1 MTAQQWVPTHQIY
14 WAVGCLMLVFGVP
27 PVLPSLDLGEGGI
40 MVSAG
45 VFWCKMNGAR
55 LLVQRVCFADC
66 YRELGHQ
73 TGKEVKGEELSRN
86 TREHVLN

>member
-1 MTAQQWVPTHQIY
+1 
-14 WAVGCLMLVFGVP
+14 
-27 PVLPSLDLGEGGI
+27 
-40 MVSAG
+40 MVSGG

-73 TGKEVKGEELSRN
+73 TGKEVKGEDRAFKKHPRACFELVMVMVMVMVVMVVMVIVKVMVMAMVEK
-86 TREHVLN
+86 TCFQ

>member
-1 MTAQQWVPTHQIY
+1 
-14 WAVGCLMLVFGVP
+14 
-27 PVLPSLDLGEGGI
+27 

-73 TGKEVKGEELSRN
+73 TGKEVKGEDRAFKKHPRACFELVMVRVVMVVMVMVMVIVMVMAMVEQ
-86 TREHVLN
+86 TCFQ